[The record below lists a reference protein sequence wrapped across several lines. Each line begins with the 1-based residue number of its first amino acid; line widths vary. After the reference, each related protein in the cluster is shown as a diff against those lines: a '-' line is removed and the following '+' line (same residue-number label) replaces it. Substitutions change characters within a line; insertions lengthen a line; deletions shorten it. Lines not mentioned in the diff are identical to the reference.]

1 MTNYEKLRIQQDES
15 LDETAVRLLISQ
27 IKNDVDKRVFKTFST
42 NNVYENSYKNLKDWL
57 NSEAEE

>member
-1 MTNYEKLRIQQDES
+1 MTNYERLRIQQDES

-57 NSEAEE
+57 NNEAEE

>member
-1 MTNYEKLRIQQDES
+1 MTNYERLRIQQDES

-57 NSEAEE
+57 SSEAEE